1 MQIFFSDLNPYQAA
15 MHIPDGRQA
24 RMIQEACQMI
34 CKGMKLEPF
43 QRKNHPAQGNDL
55 ADQLYNNYCYR
66 NWVLYYTSALVK
78 LRRRRPGA
86 DIVLTG
92 AGKLLNK
99 FYYGD
104 ECDLNKVP
112 VRLPK
117 EFTKVTGYSP
127 RSLEKPEIA
136 VQIYRELLTFKYGVS
151 FASDNDNTTI

>member
-1 MQIFFSDLNPYQAA
+1 MQIFFSDLNPYRAA
-15 MHIPDGRQA
+15 MHIPEGRQA

-34 CKGMKLEPF
+34 CKGMNFEPF
-43 QRKNHPAQGNDL
+43 QRKNHPNQGKDL
-55 ADQLYNNYCYR
+55 SDQLYNNYCYR
-66 NWVLYYTSALVK
+66 NWVLYYTSALVR

-92 AGKLLNK
+92 AEELLNK

-104 ECDLNKVP
+104 ERSLEKVP

-136 VQIYRELLTFKYGVS
+136 IQIYRELLTFKYGVS
-151 FASDNDNTTI
+151 FESNNTNASV